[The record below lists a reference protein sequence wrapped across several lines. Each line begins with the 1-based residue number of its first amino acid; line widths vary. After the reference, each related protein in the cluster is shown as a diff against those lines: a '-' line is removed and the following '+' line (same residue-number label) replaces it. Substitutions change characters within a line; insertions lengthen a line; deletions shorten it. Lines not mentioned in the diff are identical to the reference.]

1 MKRHKPVLLVKFGVR
16 ENLASRLYF
25 LRLALDSRLDDENGG
40 GRIPNSLRTP
50 SHFLGTHYCEIH
62 SDSDHSHQL
71 MLFAADT
78 SHGGAL

>member
-25 LRLALDSRLDDENGG
+25 LRLALDSRLDDENAVAGS
-40 GRIPNSLRTP
+40 RIPSGPRR
-50 SHFLGTHYCEIH
+50 FFGAIHYCEIH
-62 SDSDHSHQL
+62 TDSYHSHQL